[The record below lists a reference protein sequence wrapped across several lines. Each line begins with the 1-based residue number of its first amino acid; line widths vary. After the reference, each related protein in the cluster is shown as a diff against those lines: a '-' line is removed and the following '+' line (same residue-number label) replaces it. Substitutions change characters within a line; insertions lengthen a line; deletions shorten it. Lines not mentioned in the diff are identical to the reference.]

1 MDLERELRLAM
12 AEHLDGAKAPEE
24 LATAVSRRHHRR
36 VVRIR
41 TTVAVVAAGAAV
53 AVAAPTYH
61 AVKATPAG
69 GERRLP
75 THRPAG
81 PSPERARPPA
91 AGVTP
96 AAPSP
101 TGPAGVPAP
110 AATGGPQGGHQP
122 KPSGRPEL
130 SSPSSWVTY
139 LPPGLKPAGPCLP
152 GGTAGRPSTTCRWS
166 HGTDWFTVDVVRAP
180 SLTRPEE
187 LGVASALARHTT
199 VHGHQALSVR
209 SPDGGGRTVWIERPG
224 VGVVVVVSRALND
237 RLPRIAGGVRL
248 GS

>member
-41 TTVAVVAAGAAV
+41 TTVAVIAAGAAV

-61 AVKATPAG
+61 AVRATPAG
-69 GERRLP
+69 GERPLP

-81 PSPERARPPA
+81 PSPEQARPPA
-91 AGVTP
+91 PGVTP
-96 AAPSP
+96 TAPSP
-101 TGPAGVPAP
+101 AGSAGVPTP
-110 AATGGPQGGHQP
+110 AATAAPQGGHQTR
-122 KPSGRPEL
+122 PSGGLEL
-130 SSPSSWVTY
+130 ANPSSWLTY

-152 GGTAGRPSTTCRWS
+152 GATAGRQSTTCRWT
-166 HGTDWFTVDVVRAP
+166 HGPDWFTVDVVRAP

-187 LGVASALARHTT
+187 LGVPSGLARHTI

-209 SPDGGGRTVWIERPG
+209 SPDGGGRMVWIEKPG
-224 VGVVVVVSRALND
+224 MGVVVVVSRSLND
-237 RLPRIAGGVRL
+237 RMARIAGGVRL
-248 GS
+248 